1 MEFTTLEVPAADG
14 QLLKVGAYPGSGAKL
29 AVLVLHGLY
38 SHMGWYR
45 PLAEALVERGG
56 AVYLLDRRGAG
67 ISGGL
72 AGHIDSW
79 RQIVD
84 DLQRVVAR
92 IRSLHPGAPV
102 CGLGISLGAAM
113 TVATSLVHEDAFQR
127 HALMSPGLAPAVQLP
142 FMRRIGVVYSA
153 FARPHVLYELPFTVE
168 QLCEQ
173 GELRE
178 SLWSDPL
185 RTRAI
190 TSRFL
195 LEIFRMQRFVRQH
208 IDRLRT
214 PLLALVAG
222 KDAMIDN
229 EAVLAVLNRARR
241 APVRIEVFPQ
251 AQHVLT
257 ASVPLPDLVGRIW
270 HWFSAP
276 EETLEKR
283 VAIQLVAPEAAPP
296 AVPPAVP
303 EAGAT
308 W

>member
-1 MEFTTLEVPAADG
+1 MEFTTLDVETADG
-14 QLLKVGAYPGSGAKL
+14 QVLKLGAYPGSGSQL

-45 PLAEALVERGG
+45 PLAEALVERGA

-67 ISGGL
+67 LSGGL

-102 CGLGISLGAAM
+102 CALGISLGAAM
-113 TVATSLVHEDAFQR
+113 TVATSLLHEDAFHR
-127 HALMSPGLAPAVQLP
+127 HALLSPGLAPAVQLP
-142 FMRRIGVVYSA
+142 FLRRIGVVYSA

-173 GELRE
+173 GEMRQ
-178 SLWSDPL
+178 SLWDDPL

-195 LEIFRMQRFVRQH
+195 LEIFRLQRYVRQH

-222 KDAMIDN
+222 ADAMIDN
-229 EAVLAVLNRARR
+229 DAVLAVLRRARA
-241 APVRIEVFPQ
+241 APVRVEVFPR

-270 HWFSAP
+270 HWFTAP
-276 EETLEKR
+276 DQALERR
-283 VAIQLVAPEAAPP
+283 VDIHVVEPAPAPPPAPEACP
-296 AVPPAVP
+296 
-303 EAGAT
+303 T
-308 W
+308 

>member
-1 MEFTTLEVPAADG
+1 VEFTTLEVPAADG

-67 ISGGL
+67 LSGGL

-208 IDRLRT
+208 IDRPQRDGTERKQREDDRLPPPGRHGHFT
-214 PLLALVAG
+214 EILLANWAPKLLDGVRLLKNASPG
-222 KDAMIDN
+222 CPPFGASPG
-229 EAVLAVLNRARR
+229 RA
-241 APVRIEVFPQ
+241 
-251 AQHVLT
+251 T
-257 ASVPLPDLVGRIW
+257 ASLHASGAPTRRTGS
-270 HWFSAP
+270 FSAK
-276 EETLEKR
+276 EKS
-283 VAIQLVAPEAAPP
+283 
-296 AVPPAVP
+296 
-303 EAGAT
+303 T
-308 W
+308 K

>member
-1 MEFTTLEVPAADG
+1 VEFTTLDVQTADG
-14 QLLKVGAYPGSGAKL
+14 QVLKLGAYPGSGAQL

-45 PLAEALVERGG
+45 PLAEALVERGA

-67 ISGGL
+67 LSGGL

-102 CGLGISLGAAM
+102 CALGISLGAAM
-113 TVATSLVHEDAFQR
+113 TVATSLVHEDAFHR
-127 HALMSPGLAPAVQLP
+127 HALMSPGLAPSVQLP

-153 FARPHVLYELPFTVE
+153 LARPHVLYELPFTVE
-168 QLCEQ
+168 QLCEMS
-173 GELRE
+173 ELRE
-178 SLWSDPL
+178 SLWNDPL

-195 LEIFRMQRFVRQH
+195 LEIFRLQRYVRQH
-208 IDRLRT
+208 IDRLRA
-214 PLLALVAG
+214 PLLALIAG
-222 KDAMIDN
+222 ADAMIDN

-241 APVRIEVFPQ
+241 VPVRVEIFPQ

-257 ASVPLPDLVGRIW
+257 ASVPLPELAGRIW
-270 HWFSAP
+270 HWFSAA
-276 EETLEKR
+276 EESLEQR
-283 VAIQLVAPEAAPP
+283 VVIQLVPPSPAAEASP
-296 AVPPAVP
+296 A
-303 EAGAT
+303 
-308 W
+308 